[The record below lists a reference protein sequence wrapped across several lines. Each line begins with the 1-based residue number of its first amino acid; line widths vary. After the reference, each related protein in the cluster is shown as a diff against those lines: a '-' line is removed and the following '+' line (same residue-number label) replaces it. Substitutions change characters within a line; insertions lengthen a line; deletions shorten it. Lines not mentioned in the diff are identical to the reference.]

1 MTTYLILLILTFF
14 RFLLDRGY
22 YLLIRDLGFII
33 VILLAWF
40 PNMVAGMLIRYCVIP
55 VFSWLGF
62 GPRGSIVGEAFLS
75 GAFVNPRE
83 GFIGRIGPET
93 WARYGDFVEVPEL
106 IAYMQSLALL
116 WHFEEDG
123 VPA

>member
-1 MTTYLILLILTFF
+1 MVLLEMTTYLILLILTFF

-40 PNMVAGMLIRYCVIP
+40 PNMVAGMLIRYYVIP

-62 GPRGSIVGEAFLS
+62 GPRGSIV
-75 GAFVNPRE
+75 
-83 GFIGRIGPET
+83 GRIGPET